1 MYHSISRYLS
11 KKKLTLSIKNNNTI
25 SHMLTQRDK
34 NAIVY
39 KGISYTY
46 TQLLQFSWLYKEH
59 ICLNVPKGGRILMFS
74 ENTPEYIFA
83 IYAALRAEAI
93 VVPVDVTSNEKE
105 LKYIID
111 DCRPD
116 AIFVESS
123 KKEFVNSV
131 MRQIDGFSAPLITPN
146 DIDYSDVEKMP
157 IVEMPMGDDDVV
169 IAIIYTSGTTGSPKG
184 VMLTYENIR
193 YNLNEIING
202 VAIFNI
208 DSRVILLLPLHHIFP
223 FAGALLAPILSGG
236 TVYIAENIAPETI
249 LKLLHEGKITVVIGV
264 PRLYE
269 ALAKG
274 IMKKINASIPAK
286 ILYKLASLIGSR
298 KLSKTLF
305 KSVQDKF
312 GGYMEFFVSGGA
324 ALPIETANVFKTLG
338 FYVLEG
344 YGMTECAPMIA
355 FTRPGEWKIGY
366 CGRLLEGVE
375 LRIEDSGELCVKGPN
390 VMKGYYN
397 RPKETADIIRNG
409 WLHTGD
415 TGEFHPKYGV
425 KITGRIKEIIVTSN
439 GKNINPAEIENLIT
453 QSSLAIKELAVFLH
467 QDILQA
473 IVYPDMNVVRSNTGM
488 TIEETIRPEIEEY
501 NKNAMSYKRIKRF
514 HIISQEL
521 PKTRLGKI
529 QRFKLDDLINT
540 ETREKKTEDLS
551 QKSETYLMLKKLIDS
566 EANCDA
572 RGDDHL
578 EIDLALDSL
587 GRISIIASIE
597 ERFGVV
603 INENEFDNLSTLN
616 ILSKYVEENSKE
628 TKDSNISWDEIF
640 KSSNPNIKLP
650 KSGFV
655 HWFLH
660 NYIKFFFHILYIYK
674 ASGKENI
681 PTTPCIF
688 VGNHRSAYD
697 GVFITSKLNWNIVS
711 KTFFFAKDKH
721 FQTMLMQF
729 VAKRNNI
736 ILMDIN
742 SNIKSSLQQMYQVL
756 NQGNNI
762 IIFPEGTRSKD
773 GEMKAFKDSFAILS
787 KSLNVPVVPIAIKGA
802 EAAVYSKVRV
812 PKFLSKINVQ
822 FLPPQYPA
830 ENQTAKEFRDQIA
843 AIMAQALAT
852 KK

>member
-1 MYHSISRYLS
+1 
-11 KKKLTLSIKNNNTI
+11 
-25 SHMLTQRDK
+25 MLTQRDK

-46 TQLLQFSWLYKEH
+46 TQLLQFSLLYKEH
-59 ICLNVPKGGRILMFS
+59 ICLNVPKGGRVLMFS

-83 IYAALRAEAI
+83 IYATMRAEAI
-93 VVPVDVTSNEKE
+93 VVPVDVTSTEKE
-105 LKYIID
+105 LKYIIN

-116 AIFVESS
+116 AIFVEAS
-123 KKEFVNSV
+123 KKDFVRNV
-131 MRQIDGFSAPLITPN
+131 IQQIEGYTANIILPN
-146 DIDYSDVEKMP
+146 DIDLCDIERMP
-157 IVEMPMGDDDVV
+157 IVDIPMGGDNDV
-169 IAIIYTSGTTGSPKG
+169 ISIIYTSGTTGSPKG
-184 VMLTYENIR
+184 VMLTYENIK
-193 YNLNEIING
+193 YNLDEIINE
-202 VAIFNI
+202 VSIFTA

-223 FAGALLAPILSGG
+223 FAGALLAPIKAGG
-236 TVYIAENIAPETI
+236 TVYIAENIAPDTI
-249 LKLLHEGKITVVIGV
+249 LRLLNEYKITVVIGV

-286 ILYKLASLIGSR
+286 ILYKLASVIGSR
-298 KLSKTLF
+298 KFSKILF

-312 GGYMEFFVSGGA
+312 GGQMNFFVSGGA
-324 ALPIETANVFKTLG
+324 ALPIEIAKVFKTLG

-366 CGRLLEGVE
+366 CGRLLKGVE
-375 LRIEDSGELCVKGPN
+375 LRIEESGELCVKGPN
-390 VMKGYYN
+390 VMLGYYN
-397 RPKETADIIRNG
+397 RPKETADIIRDG
-409 WLHTGD
+409 WLYTGD
-415 TGEFHPKYGV
+415 TGIFHPKYGV

-439 GKNINPAEIENLIT
+439 GKNINPAEIENQIT
-453 QSSLAIKELAVFLH
+453 QTSVAIKELAVFLH
-467 QDILQA
+467 EDMLQA
-473 IVYPDMNVVRSNTGM
+473 IIYPDMNAVRSNTGM

-529 QRFKLDDLINT
+529 QRFKLDELVNT
-540 ETREKKTEDLS
+540 EKREKKIEDLS
-551 QKSETYLMLKKLIDS
+551 QKSETYLILKNLIDS
-566 EANCDA
+566 EANCNA
-572 RGDDHL
+572 SGDDHL

-587 GRISIIASIE
+587 GRISLIASIE

-603 INENEFDNLSTLN
+603 INENEFDSLSTLN
-616 ILSKYVEENSKE
+616 ILSQYVEANSNE
-628 TKDSNISWDEIF
+628 TKNTKISWKEIF
-640 KSSNPNIKLP
+640 ESSDPNIPLP

-655 HWFLH
+655 HWFMH
-660 NYIKFFFHILYIYK
+660 NYIRFVFHTLYIYK
-674 ASGKENI
+674 STGKENI

-688 VGNHRSAYD
+688 VGNHRSGFD
-697 GVFITSKLNWNIVS
+697 GVFITSKLHWDVVR

-721 FQTMLMQF
+721 FKSTLTAFM
-729 VAKRNNI
+729 AKRNNI

-756 NQGNNI
+756 SQGNNI

-787 KSLNVPVVPIAIKGA
+787 KSLNIPVIPIAIKGA
-802 EAAVYSKVRV
+802 EAAVYKKIRI
-812 PKFLSKINVQ
+812 PKYLSKIEVQ
-822 FLPPQYPA
+822 FLPPQYPR
-830 ENQTAKEFRDQIA
+830 EEQTAKEFRDQIA
-843 AIMAQALAT
+843 NIMSNALS
-852 KK
+852 KKK